1 MALKYSKAIIGNV
14 SLDNSTRIKK
24 KLVSH
29 VGPLISES
37 GIKNE
42 KDAQYI
48 YNNTGIKNFLIGE
61 TLLLSNNIKALMKD
75 ILTIKI

>member
-1 MALKYSKAIIGNV
+1 MQSLWSRLKTGEANKPGSYSKNTISIISN
-14 SLDNSTRIKK
+14 L
-24 KLVSH
+24 
-29 VGPLISES
+29 
-37 GIKNE
+37 E
-42 KDAQYI
+42 KSDAQYI